1 MKKLALFVPILMFGC
16 STSSKVNVKESEQLY
31 EVISQQSQGGASI
44 QFYEILTEEKE
55 IAMLQKDEQLRH
67 KISADDLKKSTFVIL
82 NMGEKPTGGYSINVK
97 EAIEDDTKITLI
109 LKETSPAPGAM
120 VTQVL
125 TYPFAVVKVN
135 SRKIIEIR

>member
-1 MKKLALFVPILMFGC
+1 MKKLALFVPILLFGC

-120 VTQVL
+120 VTQAL

>member
-1 MKKLALFVPILMFGC
+1 MKKLALFVPILLFGC